1 MRWAAALV
9 LAFAAGMSSA
19 DEMVAVCYN
28 YGCAGEE
35 MVLFSDERLEIV
47 RRMLVATQTPEQER
61 AALALVVGRLYAW
74 AGEQAPIG
82 ADRGGNVA
90 DEGDHGRM
98 DCIDHSTTTTRFL
111 DMLEERG
118 WLQFHRVMFPERRL
132 RFFVF
137 QHYSAVIEELG
148 PLRDPAHPRPERYVV
163 DSWFRD
169 NGRPAVI
176 LPLEDWLAGEGE
188 EE

>member
-1 MRWAAALV
+1 MRWAAVV
-9 LAFAAGMSSA
+9 LAAMAGLASA
-19 DEMVAVCYN
+19 DEMVSVCYN
-28 YGCAGEE
+28 YGCAAEE
-35 MVLFSDERLEIV
+35 MAFFSDERLGIV
-47 RRMLVATQTPEQER
+47 GRMLATTKTPEQER
-61 AALALVVGRLYAW
+61 AALASVVGRLYAW
-74 AGEQAPIG
+74 AGEQTPVR

-90 DEGDHGRM
+90 DDGDHGRM

-111 DMLEERG
+111 DMLDERG
-118 WLQFHRVMFPERRL
+118 WLRFHRVLFPERRV

-148 PLRDPAHPRPERYVV
+148 PVRDPEHPRPERYVV

-176 LPLEDWLAGEGE
+176 MPLEGWLAGDGE

>member
-1 MRWAAALV
+1 MRRAAVALAV
-9 LAFAAGMSSA
+9 AASLAKA

-28 YGCAGEE
+28 YGCAAEE
-35 MVLFSDERLEIV
+35 MALFSDERLEIV
-47 RRMLVATQTPEQER
+47 RRMLNAAQTPEQER
-61 AALALVVGRLYAW
+61 AALSLVVGRLYAW
-74 AGEQAPIG
+74 AGEQTPIR
-82 ADRGGNVA
+82 ADRGGNAA
-90 DEGDHGRM
+90 DEGEHGRM

-111 DMLEERG
+111 DMIEERD
-118 WLQFHRVMFPERRL
+118 WLRFHRVQFPERRL
-132 RFFVF
+132 RFFVL

-148 PLRDPAHPRPERYVV
+148 PVRDPEHPKPERYVV

-176 LPLEDWLAGEGE
+176 LPLEDWFAGGGE